1 MKDWMLTMNKFSKR
15 FAYYQIFIGFIIA
28 LFAGFYFFEIFATTD
43 DSEIINVKSG
53 LISGTI
59 SFLVT
64 LLLFII
70 YAFLFNKISYYEL
83 NEDKI
88 VCKRGVLFQK
98 KSSILLNKIHTINIK
113 QGIIQKLFKVASL
126 KIDSGS
132 ANSLN
137 EEISIYTS
145 QDEVL
150 SLYNKLKGY
159 DKKTENSKINES
171 MYSFKNSNK
180 IIYSLINTIFSI
192 VLLVLIII
200 YIELV
205 AYFSINGSFLP
216 FNDIIIITILL
227 LFTFFILNVIA
238 IFAKYYNFNIK
249 KRDNEMEI
257 NYGFFVKYHNTFKLD
272 KVKSI
277 IICNNIIQKLFGYVK
292 VKIQVIGYLQDSD
305 NAQSSYGKSVGVLIP
320 LCKRKDVQD
329 LINKIIPEYSF
340 SSKENKPFKFFP
352 FISLRLLFVS
362 ISFAIL
368 EFINLVVKNIFII
381 KDNDFLVSSMA
392 ILIVYIALL
401 IIMLCSAVLKYNYS
415 GININDDKVT
425 IYKGGFF
432 QAIVVIDVKNIIAI
446 QTITTKLRQKN
457 KINSY
462 VIHYATNALTNTVK
476 VEMLNE
482 EVYTKLVNAIK
493 Y

>member
-1 MKDWMLTMNKFSKR
+1 MNKFSKR

-28 LFAGFYFFEIFATTD
+28 LFAGFYFFEVFAI
-43 DSEIINVKSG
+43 SEESDIIDIKSG
-53 LISGTI
+53 LISGVI
-59 SFLVT
+59 SFVVI

-70 YAFLFNKISYYEL
+70 YAFLFNKTSYYEL
-83 NEDKI
+83 KEDKI

-98 KSSILLNKIHTINIK
+98 KSSILLSKIHTINIK

-137 EEISIYTS
+137 EEMSIYTS
-145 QDEVL
+145 QEEVL
-150 SLYNKLKGY
+150 DLYNKLKGY
-159 DKKTENSKINES
+159 DSKTENNKANEA
-171 MYSFKNSNK
+171 MYNFKNSNK
-180 IIYSLINTIFSI
+180 VIYSLINTIFSI
-192 VLLVLIII
+192 ILVALIII
-200 YIELV
+200 YIEIV

-216 FNDIIIITILL
+216 FNDVIVITLILL
-227 LFTFFILNVIA
+227 FAFFILNIIA
-238 IFAKYYNFNIK
+238 IFTKYYNFNIK
-249 KRDNEMEI
+249 NHDNEIEI

-277 IICNNIIQKLFGYVK
+277 IICNNIIQKIFGYVK

-305 NAQSSYGKSVGVLIP
+305 NAQSSSAKSVGILIP
-320 LCKRKDVQD
+320 LCKRKDVAA
-329 LINKIIPEYSF
+329 LINQIIPEYSF
-340 SSKENKPFKFFP
+340 SNKENKPFKFFP
-352 FISLRLLFVS
+352 FISLRFLFVS
-362 ISFAIL
+362 IIFAII
-368 EFINLVVKNIFII
+368 EFINLVIKNIFAIN
-381 KDNDFLVSSMA
+381 DNDFLVSSVA

-401 IIMLCSAVLKYNYS
+401 MIILCSAILKYNYS
-415 GININDDKVT
+415 GICLKNDKLTV
-425 IYKGGFF
+425 YKGGFF

-446 QTITTKLRQKN
+446 QVVTTKLRQKK

-476 VEMLNE
+476 VEMLDE

>member
-15 FAYYQIFIGFIIA
+15 FAYYQMFIGFIIA
-28 LFAGFYFFEIFATTD
+28 LFTGFYFFEIFATTE
-43 DSEIINVKSG
+43 DSEILNIESG
-53 LISGTI
+53 LISGII
-59 SFLVT
+59 SFLVI

-70 YAFLFNKISYYEL
+70 YAILFNKISYYEL
-83 NEDKI
+83 KEDKI

-98 KSSILLNKIHTINIK
+98 KSSILLNRIHAINIK

-137 EEISIYTS
+137 EEMSIYTS
-145 QDEVL
+145 QEEVL
-150 SLYNKLKGY
+150 ELYNKLKGY
-159 DKKTENSKINES
+159 DGNDKATEPNET
-171 MYSFKNSNK
+171 MYNFKNTNK

-192 VLLVLIII
+192 VLLALIII

-205 AYFSINGSFLP
+205 AYFSKNGTFLP
-216 FNDIIIITILL
+216 FYEIIEITLILL
-227 LFTFFILNVIA
+227 FAFFILNVIA
-238 IFAKYYNFNIK
+238 IFTKYYNFNIK
-249 KRDNEMEI
+249 KRDNEIEI

-277 IICNNIIQKLFGYVK
+277 IICNNIIQKIFGYVK

-305 NAQSSYGKSVGVLIP
+305 NAQSSSAKSVGVLIP
-320 LCKRKDVQD
+320 LCKRKDVLD
-329 LINKIIPEYSF
+329 LINQIIPEYSF
-340 SSKENKPFKFFP
+340 SNKEDKPFKFFP
-352 FISLRLLFVS
+352 FISLRFLFVS
-362 ISFAIL
+362 MFFAIL
-368 EFINLVVKNIFII
+368 EFINLVIKNIFIVT
-381 KDNDFLVSSMA
+381 DNDFLVSSIA
-392 ILIVYIALL
+392 ILIVYIVLL
-401 IIMLCSAVLKYNYS
+401 IIILCSANLKYNYS
-415 GININDDKVT
+415 GVCLKDNKLTV
-425 IYKGGFF
+425 YKGGFF

-446 QTITTKLRQKN
+446 QVVTTKLRQKN

-476 VEMLNE
+476 VEMLDE

>member
-1 MKDWMLTMNKFSKR
+1 
-15 FAYYQIFIGFIIA
+15 
-28 LFAGFYFFEIFATTD
+28 
-43 DSEIINVKSG
+43 
-53 LISGTI
+53 
-59 SFLVT
+59 
-64 LLLFII
+64 
-70 YAFLFNKISYYEL
+70 
-83 NEDKI
+83 
-88 VCKRGVLFQK
+88 
-98 KSSILLNKIHTINIK
+98 
-113 QGIIQKLFKVASL
+113 
-126 KIDSGS
+126 
-132 ANSLN
+132 
-137 EEISIYTS
+137 
-145 QDEVL
+145 
-150 SLYNKLKGY
+150 
-159 DKKTENSKINES
+159 

-216 FNDIIIITILL
+216 FNDVIIITILL

-352 FISLRLLFVS
+352 FISLRFLFVS

-392 ILIVYIALL
+392 ILIVYIAFLL
-401 IIMLCSAVLKYNYS
+401 IMLCSAVLKYNYS
-415 GININDDKVT
+415 GINIKDDKVT